1 VSQNLP
7 VWEPPSQR
15 AVHPPDPRVKLA
27 HLRGLDEFAPKTSWR
42 SARCRTWP
50 RPSRAR
56 SRRHQVDE
64 HATASGTDQHRDP
77 VGDPRFDSRDLIHEH
92 PARPT
97 TSDARCET
105 VVTRLNPAASSTR
118 RSHIVRNEVPYVNL
132 GSSRSAL
139 VLRHRSN
146 VAFAGRSPA
155 EEVCVG
161 LGRASAGDEVVNPA
175 PGRMQAVR
183 SELLRGV
190 AGLG

>member
-1 VSQNLP
+1 MAAS
-7 VWEPPSQR
+7 
-15 AVHPPDPRVKLA
+15 LA
-27 HLRGLDEFAPKTSWR
+27 R
-42 SARCRTWP
+42 SISSASSR
-50 RPSRAR
+50 RAR
-56 SRRHQVDE
+56 HRIGHRP
-64 HATASGTDQHRDP
+64 ASGSR
-77 VGDPRFDSRDLIHEH
+77 GRPRFDSRDLIHEH